1 MADVLGQEKSQLV
14 ITLKDASGETFNF
27 NISNPKQDIS
37 EPEIKAI
44 AEHIVTNNY
53 FKSTKGSDF
62 VAFVKARVV
71 SSDTNRYD
79 LTV

>member
-14 ITLKDASGETFNF
+14 ITLKDADGETFNF
-27 NISNPKQDIS
+27 NISNPKYDIS
-37 EPEIKAI
+37 EQEIKAI

>member
-1 MADVLGQEKSQLV
+1 MADVVGQERSQLV
-14 ITLKDASGETFNF
+14 ITLKDTHGETFNF
-27 NISNPKQDIS
+27 NISNPKYDIS
-37 EPEIKAI
+37 ELEIKAI

-62 VAFVKARVV
+62 VGFVKARVV
-71 SSDTNRYD
+71 SSETDRYD

>member
-1 MADVLGQEKSQLV
+1 MADVVGQERSQLV
-14 ITLKDASGETFNF
+14 ITLKDADGNTFNF
-27 NISNPKQDIS
+27 NISNPKYDIS
-37 EPEIKAI
+37 EQEIKAI
-44 AEHIVTNNY
+44 AEHIVENNY

>member
-1 MADVLGQEKSQLV
+1 MADVVGQERSQLV
-14 ITLKDASGETFNF
+14 ITLKDTHGETFNF
-27 NISNPKQDIS
+27 NISNPKYDIS
-37 EPEIKAI
+37 ELEIKAI

-62 VAFVKARVV
+62 VSFVKARVV

>member
-1 MADVLGQEKSQLV
+1 MADVVGQERSQLV
-14 ITLKDASGETFNF
+14 ITLKDAHGETFNF
-27 NISNPKQDIS
+27 NISNPKYDIS
-37 EPEIKAI
+37 ELEIKAI

-62 VAFVKARVV
+62 VEFVKARVV
-71 SSDTNRYD
+71 SSETDRFD

>member
-1 MADVLGQEKSQLV
+1 MADVLGQERSQLV
-14 ITLKDASGETFNF
+14 ITLKDTHGETFNF
-27 NISNPKQDIS
+27 NISNPKHDIS
-37 EPEIKAI
+37 EEEIKAI

>member
-1 MADVLGQEKSQLV
+1 MADVVGQERSQLV
-14 ITLKDASGETFNF
+14 ITLKDAHGETFNF
-27 NISNPKQDIS
+27 NISNPKYDIS
-37 EPEIKAI
+37 ELEIKAI

-62 VAFVKARVV
+62 VEFVKARVV
-71 SSDTNRYD
+71 SSETNRYD

>member
-1 MADVLGQEKSQLV
+1 MADVLGQERSQLV
-14 ITLKDASGETFNF
+14 ITLKDAHGDTFNF
-27 NISNPKQDIS
+27 NISNPKYDIS
-37 EPEIKAI
+37 EEEIKAI

-62 VAFVKARVV
+62 VEFVKARVV
-71 SSDTNRYD
+71 SSETNRYD

>member
-14 ITLKDASGETFNF
+14 ITLKDAHGDTFNF
-27 NISNPKQDIS
+27 NISNPKEDIS
-37 EPEIKAI
+37 EQEIKAI

-53 FKSTKGSDF
+53 FESTKGTDF
-62 VAFVKARVV
+62 VEFVKARVV
-71 SSDTNRYD
+71 SSETNRYD

>member
-1 MADVLGQEKSQLV
+1 MADVVGQERSQLV
-14 ITLKDASGETFNF
+14 ITLKDADGNTFNF
-27 NISNPKQDIS
+27 NISNPKYDIS
-37 EPEIKAI
+37 EQEIKAI

>member
-14 ITLKDASGETFNF
+14 ITLKDAHGETFNF
-27 NISNPKQDIS
+27 NISNPKEDIS
-37 EPEIKAI
+37 EQEIKAI

-53 FKSTKGSDF
+53 FESTKGTDF
-62 VAFVKARVV
+62 VEFVKARVV
-71 SSDTNRYD
+71 SSETNRYD

>member
-14 ITLKDASGETFNF
+14 ITLKDAHGDTFNF
-27 NISNPKQDIS
+27 NISNPKEDIS
-37 EPEIKAI
+37 EQEIKAI

-53 FKSTKGSDF
+53 FESTKGTDF
-62 VAFVKARVV
+62 VEFVKARVV

>member
-1 MADVLGQEKSQLV
+1 MADVLGQERSQLV
-14 ITLKDASGETFNF
+14 ITLKDAHGETFNF
-27 NISNPKQDIS
+27 NISNPKHDIT
-37 EPEIKAI
+37 EQEIKAI
-44 AEHIVTNNY
+44 AEHIVTHNY

-71 SSDTNRYD
+71 SFDTDRYD

>member
-14 ITLKDASGETFNF
+14 ITLKDAHGDTFNF
-27 NISNPKQDIS
+27 NISNPKEDIS
-37 EPEIKAI
+37 EQEIKAI

-53 FKSTKGSDF
+53 FESTKGTDF
-62 VAFVKARVV
+62 VEFVKARVV
-71 SSDTNRYD
+71 SSETDRFD

>member
-1 MADVLGQEKSQLV
+1 MADVVGQERSQLV
-14 ITLKDASGETFNF
+14 ITLKDAHGETFNF
-27 NISNPKQDIS
+27 NISNPKYDIS
-37 EPEIKAI
+37 EEEIKAI

>member
-1 MADVLGQEKSQLV
+1 MADVVGQERSQLV

-27 NISNPKQDIS
+27 NISNPKYDIS
-37 EPEIKAI
+37 EQEIKAI

>member
-1 MADVLGQEKSQLV
+1 MADVLGKEKSQLV

-44 AEHIVTNNY
+44 AEHIVENNY

>member
-1 MADVLGQEKSQLV
+1 MADVLGQERSHLV
-14 ITLKDASGETFNF
+14 ITLKDAHGETFNF
-27 NISNPKQDIS
+27 NISNPKYDIS
-37 EPEIKAI
+37 EEEIKAI
-44 AEHIVTNNY
+44 AEHIVDNNY

-71 SSDTNRYD
+71 SSETNRFD

>member
-1 MADVLGQEKSQLV
+1 MADVVGQDRSQLV
-14 ITLKDASGETFNF
+14 ITLKDTHGETFNF
-27 NISNPKQDIS
+27 NISNPKYDIS
-37 EPEIKAI
+37 ELEIKAI

-62 VAFVKARVV
+62 VEFVKARVV
-71 SSDTNRYD
+71 SSETDRFD

>member
-1 MADVLGQEKSQLV
+1 MADVLGQERNQLV
-14 ITLKDASGETFNF
+14 ITLKDAHGDTFNF
-27 NISNPKQDIS
+27 NISNPKQDIT
-37 EPEIKAI
+37 EQEIKAI
-44 AEHIVTNNY
+44 AEHIVANNY

-71 SSDTNRYD
+71 SSETDRFD

>member
-1 MADVLGQEKSQLV
+1 MADVVGQERSQLV

-27 NISNPKQDIS
+27 NISNPKYDIS
-37 EPEIKAI
+37 EEEIKAI

>member
-1 MADVLGQEKSQLV
+1 MADVVGQERSQLV

-27 NISNPKQDIS
+27 NISNPKYDIS
-37 EPEIKAI
+37 EQEIKAI

-62 VAFVKARVV
+62 VEFVKARVV
-71 SSDTNRYD
+71 SSETDRFD

>member
-14 ITLKDASGETFNF
+14 ITLKDADGNTFNF
-27 NISNPKQDIS
+27 NISNPKYDIS
-37 EPEIKAI
+37 EQEIKAI

>member
-1 MADVLGQEKSQLV
+1 MADVLGQERSQLV
-14 ITLKDASGETFNF
+14 ITLKDAHGETFNF
-27 NISNPKQDIS
+27 NISNPKYDIS
-37 EPEIKAI
+37 EQEIKAI
-44 AEHIVTNNY
+44 AQHIVTNNY

-62 VAFVKARVV
+62 VAFVKARVI

>member
-1 MADVLGQEKSQLV
+1 MADVVGQERSQLV
-14 ITLKDASGETFNF
+14 ITLKDTHGETFNF
-27 NISNPKQDIS
+27 NISNPKYDIS
-37 EPEIKAI
+37 ELEIKAI

-71 SSDTNRYD
+71 SSETDRFD

>member
-1 MADVLGQEKSQLV
+1 MADVVGQERSQLV
-14 ITLKDASGETFNF
+14 ITLKDAHGETFNF
-27 NISNPKQDIS
+27 NISNPKYDIS
-37 EPEIKAI
+37 ELEIKAI

-71 SSDTNRYD
+71 SSENYIYD